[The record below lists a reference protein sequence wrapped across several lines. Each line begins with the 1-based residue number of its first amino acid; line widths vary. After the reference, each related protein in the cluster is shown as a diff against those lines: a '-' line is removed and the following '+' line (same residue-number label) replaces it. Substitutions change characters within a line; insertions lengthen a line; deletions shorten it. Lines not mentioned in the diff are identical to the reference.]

1 MIQNGDLLW
10 MKRVRDVSTV
20 KLGDIV
26 TFYSPTESE
35 KVLLTKKIT
44 ATVCIN
50 KNRIIDLMVDMIIN
64 LII

>member
-1 MIQNGDLLW
+1 

-44 ATVCIN
+44 ATVCI
-50 KNRIIDLMVDMIIN
+50 IN
-64 LII
+64 NGNILNNE